1 MSDRFFR
8 FPHTPHLAW
17 LGQGE
22 PRDDKVL
29 SKEEACTLLSAPVR
43 VEEKIDG
50 ANLGLSVG
58 SDGRLRAQNR
68 GQNLELPYRGQFTRL
83 AAWSAAHEIALAS
96 ALGQELILF
105 GEWCAARH
113 SVEYEQLPD
122 WFVAFDVYDR
132 ESGRYWSAARRDE
145 FCARLGLA
153 VVPALS
159 EGRVSLAALR
169 ELVTTRRSRLG
180 DSLIEGVVVRR
191 DEGDWLD
198 SRAKL
203 VAPGFTQAITE
214 HWRHRAMVWNRLA
227 TGGAALA

>member
-1 MSDRFFR
+1 M
-8 FPHTPHLAW
+8 
-17 LGQGE
+17 
-22 PRDDKVL
+22 
-29 SKEEACTLLSAPVR
+29 
-43 VEEKIDG
+43 
-50 ANLGLSVG
+50 
-58 SDGRLRAQNR
+58 
-68 GQNLELPYRGQFTRL
+68 
-83 AAWSAAHEIALAS
+83 
-96 ALGQELILF
+96 
-105 GEWCAARH
+105 
-113 SVEYEQLPD
+113 
-122 WFVAFDVYDR
+122 AFDVYDR